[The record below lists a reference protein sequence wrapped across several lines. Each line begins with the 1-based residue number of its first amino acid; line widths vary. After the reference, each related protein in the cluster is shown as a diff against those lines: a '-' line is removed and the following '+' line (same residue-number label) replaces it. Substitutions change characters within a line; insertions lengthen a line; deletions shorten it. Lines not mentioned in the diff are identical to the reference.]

1 MRIHKFRF
9 LIMQQ
14 KQSIFEMQIEK
25 LFKIKNKPRKCSV
38 VDLLNYK
45 TNQGN
50 IVQLIYSKICVVF
63 FFFLLRIL
71 HINSHVGI
79 PFSVLLSKITL
90 ENCSREGSGA
100 PG

>member
-63 FFFLLRIL
+63 FFF
-71 HINSHVGI
+71 
-79 PFSVLLSKITL
+79 PL
-90 ENCSREGSGA
+90 ENFA
-100 PG
+100 Y

>member
-14 KQSIFEMQIEK
+14 KQSIFEMQIV
-25 LFKIKNKPRKCSV
+25 FKIKNKPRKCSV

-63 FFFLLRIL
+63 FFFF
-71 HINSHVGI
+71 
-79 PFSVLLSKITL
+79 PL
-90 ENCSREGSGA
+90 ENFA
-100 PG
+100 Y